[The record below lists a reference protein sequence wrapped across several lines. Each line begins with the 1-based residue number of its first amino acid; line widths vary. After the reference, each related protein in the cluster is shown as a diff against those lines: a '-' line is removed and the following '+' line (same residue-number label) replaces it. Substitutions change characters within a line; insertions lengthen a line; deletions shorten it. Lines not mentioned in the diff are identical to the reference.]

1 MRGLSALRS
10 REGASKIVLVLEWA
24 RVAKGFAVLER
35 FQTGKEMLVRIVAML
50 TKLVERFDPDQSEG
64 QKAKGRRQK
73 LFVGPPTRLL
83 HSAFCLLTSA
93 FP

>member
-1 MRGLSALRS
+1 
-10 REGASKIVLVLEWA
+10 
-24 RVAKGFAVLER
+24 
-35 FQTGKEMLVRIVAML
+35 MLVPIVALL
-50 TKLVERFDPDQSEG
+50 TKLVERFDPDQSER

-93 FP
+93 FPSYGFSIAAIVASTCSPIF